1 MRKHPELQNALANPI
16 PSIRTPFRKDGGIDF
31 DGVESYV
38 ERCLTNGAMAL
49 MLTAGDS
56 LYSLLTDDEVAEMT
70 RFVVERTAGR
80 AAVIAADR
88 IWWTGKSVEFA
99 RYCREVGADILMV
112 LPPDW
117 AHSCTPQTLVEH
129 YRAIANEIPVMVV
142 TGYMIPRGISWGLEA
157 IKKVYKEVEGVVAIK
172 DDFCNEFG
180 RRMTAM
186 VSDRWTVIA
195 GGLKQNHFNL
205 APYGCRGHLS
215 TLIVYKP
222 EIALDYWNAMTSGDF
237 KTAATIIVKYD
248 MPFMEI
254 LRTCPGG
261 FDAGMHAW
269 GALCGIYERWR
280 RPPYHSLT
288 DEEMDSLAESLR
300 RIGVL

>member
-1 MRKHPELQNALANPI
+1 LANPI
-16 PSIRTPFRKDGGIDF
+16 PSVRTPFRKDGSIDF
-31 DGVESYV
+31 DGAESYV
-38 ERCLTNGAMAL
+38 ERCLSNGAKAL

-117 AHSCTPQTLVEH
+117 AHSCTPQTLVDH
-129 YRAIANEIPVMVV
+129 YLAISREIPVMMV
-142 TGYMIPRGISWGLEA
+142 TGYMIPRGIDWGLEA
-157 IKKVYKEVEGVVAIK
+157 IRTVYEEVEGVVAIK

-180 RRMTAM
+180 RRMTAI
-186 VSDRWTVIA
+186 VRDRWTVIA
-195 GGLKQNHFNL
+195 GGLKQNHLNL
-205 APYGCRGHLS
+205 ASYGARGHLS

-222 EIALDYWNAMTSGDF
+222 QIAHDYWNAVTGGDF
-237 KTAATIIVKYD
+237 KTAAAIIEKYD
-248 MPFMEI
+248 MPLFEI
-254 LRTCPGG
+254 LHRCPGG
-261 FDAGMHAW
+261 FDAGIHAW
-269 GALCGIYERWR
+269 GELCGIYKRWR

-288 DEEMDSLAESLR
+288 DTEMESLAESLR
-300 RIGVL
+300 AIAVL